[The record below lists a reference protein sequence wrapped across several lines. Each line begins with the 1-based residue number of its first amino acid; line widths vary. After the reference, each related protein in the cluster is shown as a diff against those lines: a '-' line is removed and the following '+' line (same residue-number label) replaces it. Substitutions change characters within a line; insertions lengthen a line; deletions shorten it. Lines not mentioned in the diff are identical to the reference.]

1 MRTYA
6 YVRVD
11 PNTHIDV
18 NRYINLFNEYG
29 FKVQKNR
36 LVVEEVL
43 VNKSVNYRDRLL
55 NLINYSLEADDIL
68 VVKGIDSLGSTF
80 NEIIKIFNKIEE
92 NKIRLICLDYSK
104 NEIKDD
110 LKVFFIHFLKICFEF
125 EKLFKAEC
133 HKVKESTISRKV
145 GRPEIL
151 SNEQKE
157 KVVELYKKGYSVY
170 SLAKE
175 FSVTRTVIRRILDKA
190 SKAEIL

>member
-11 PNTHIDV
+11 PNTQFDI
-18 NRYINLFNEYG
+18 NRYINLFNDCG

-43 VNKSVNYRDRLL
+43 VDKLVNYRDKLL

-68 VVKGIDSLGSTF
+68 VVKGIDCLGSNF
-80 NEIIKIFNKIEE
+80 NEILKIFYKIEE
-92 NKIRLICLDYSK
+92 KKIRFICLDYSK
-104 NEIKDD
+104 NEINGD
-110 LKVFFIHFLKICFEF
+110 LKVFFIHFLKICLEY
-125 EKLFKAEC
+125 ENLFKFENN
-133 HKVKESTISRKV
+133 KVKGLNTIRKV

-151 SNEQKE
+151 SNQQKE
-157 KVVELYKKGYSVY
+157 KVIELYKKGYSVY

-190 SKAEIL
+190 SKTDLL